1 MPLLAPISVGELI
14 DKITILEIKEERITD
29 ESKRVNVQDEL
40 KALRSIE
47 ILNIPTDLV
56 DELREVNRSLW
67 DIEDAIREKERMSEF
82 DEKFVELARSVYF
95 TNDRRSR
102 IKRSINEISGSDL
115 IEEKSYNDPSV

>member
-14 DKITILEIKEERITD
+14 DKITILEIKEERIAD
-29 ESKRVNVQDEL
+29 ESKRINVEKEL
-40 KALRSIE
+40 EALRSIE

>member
-29 ESKRVNVQDEL
+29 ESKRINVEKEL
-40 KALRSIE
+40 EALRSIE

>member
-1 MPLLAPISVGELI
+1 MPPLVPISVGELI

-29 ESKRVNVQDEL
+29 ESKRVNVQHEL
-40 KALRSIE
+40 EALRSIE
-47 ILNIPTDLV
+47 VPNVSTDLV

-82 DEKFVELARSVYF
+82 DERFVELARSVYF

-102 IKRSINEISGSDL
+102 IKRSINEISGSNL
-115 IEEKSYNDPSV
+115 IEEKSYNDPSL

>member
-1 MPLLAPISVGELI
+1 MLLAPISVGELI
-14 DKITILEIKEERITD
+14 DKITILEIKGKRIAD
-29 ESKRVNVQDEL
+29 ESKRINGEKEL
-40 KALRSIE
+40 EALRSIE
-47 ILNIPTDLV
+47 VPNIPTDLV

>member
-29 ESKRVNVQDEL
+29 ESKRVNVQHEL
-40 KALRSIE
+40 EALRSIE
-47 ILNIPTDLV
+47 VPNVSTDLV

-67 DIEDAIREKERMSEF
+67 DIEDAIREKEQMSEF

-102 IKRSINEISGSDL
+102 IKRSINEISGSNL
-115 IEEKSYNDPSV
+115 IEEKSYNDPSL

>member
-14 DKITILEIKEERITD
+14 DKITILEIKEERIAD
-29 ESKRVNVQDEL
+29 ESKRINVEKEL
-40 KALRSIE
+40 EALRSIE
-47 ILNIPTDLV
+47 VPNIPTDLV

>member
-1 MPLLAPISVGELI
+1 MLLAPISVGELI
-14 DKITILEIKEERITD
+14 DKITILEIKEERIAD

-47 ILNIPTDLV
+47 VPNIPTDLV
-56 DELREVNRSLW
+56 DELRGVNDRLW

-95 TNDRRSR
+95 THDRRSR